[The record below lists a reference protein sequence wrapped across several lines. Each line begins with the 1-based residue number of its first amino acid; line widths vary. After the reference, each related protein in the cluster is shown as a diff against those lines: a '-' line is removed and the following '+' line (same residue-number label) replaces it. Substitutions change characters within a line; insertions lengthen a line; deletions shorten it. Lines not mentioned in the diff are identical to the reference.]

1 MARKV
6 QMKKII
12 LLFFMFTTFYLFAD
26 DYIELIDYSKYYSFS
41 KKEYKTL
48 CEANLYDDDYHVSK
62 SVEKE
67 RKFNSSK
74 FAYVQNQENQPFD
87 TFDYLIGFENGWI
100 SVDNIILTDSE
111 ILPESIVTNCK
122 NRFEKMWIPTW
133 YNKLIDEGKKLED
146 YSFYHECNKNSF
158 EYKPWRLHNV
168 EFRNTFLIIYAVAD
182 PYFSVKNITKDNNA
196 YYISCE
202 IEMSEQ
208 KNFKDF
214 FTKESFSHLPDLTE
228 NRNCTFI
235 IEQNGNRLRLY
246 NGENYKL
253 IIELMQADKA
263 WNDSMIE
270 YINSDYKNK
279 PSALTPIEEKLDHP
293 WSDPKTGLY
302 EKSFES
308 KSSVSKASTNVVP
321 NKTMTVKENL
331 KLRSGEATSTQV
343 LTVMQAG
350 TKVKILK
357 LGKAETIDGIN
368 SNWVKVEV
376 QSDAKDRDGKPIKA
390 GTVGWCY
397 GGYLK

>member
-1 MARKV
+1 
-6 QMKKII
+6 MKKII
-12 LLFFMFTTFYLFAD
+12 FLFFMFTIFYLFAD
-26 DYIELIDYSKYYSFS
+26 DYIELIDYSQYYSFS

-48 CEANLYDDDYHVSK
+48 CKTNLYDDDYHVSK

-74 FAYVQNQENQPFD
+74 FAYVQNRENQPFD

-122 NRFEKMWIPTW
+122 NRFEKMWIPSW
-133 YNKLIDEGKKLED
+133 YNKLINEGKKLED
-146 YSFYHECNKNSF
+146 YSFYHGRNKNSF
-158 EYKPWRLHNV
+158 EYKPWRLHNI
-168 EFRNTFLIIYAVAD
+168 EFRNTFLIIYAVAN
-182 PYFSVKNITKDNNA
+182 PYFSIKNITKKNNA
-196 YYISCE
+196 YYVHCE
-202 IEMSEQ
+202 IEKSGQEDF
-208 KNFKDF
+208 NAF
-214 FTKESFSHLPDLTE
+214 FTKESFSNLPNVSE

-253 IIELMQADKA
+253 ITELMRTDKT

-279 PSALTPIEEKLDHP
+279 PPNLKPIEEKLAHP
-293 WSDPKTGLY
+293 WSDHKTGLY
-302 EKSFES
+302 EESFANKVS
-308 KSSVSKASTNVVP
+308 VLKSSSNVTN
-321 NKTMTVKENL
+321 NKTMTVRENL

-343 LTVMQAG
+343 LAVMQAG
-350 TKVKILK
+350 TKVRILEV
-357 LGKAETIDGIN
+357 GKAETINGIS

-376 QSDAKDRDGKPIKA
+376 QKGAKDRDGKPIKR

-397 GGYLK
+397 SGYLE